1 MAIISGRGGAP
12 GSYIYEGAVASQAG
26 RASFNTVYMMVDA
39 PEESSI
45 LEFPYNRPIAI
56 SSLNE
61 YENLLGTLPTAGG
74 LALTSYY
81 SVKAF
86 FQQAAVA
93 DLRVC
98 RVGTPSVIREISFN
112 PGANKDNGIA
122 APSSMQ
128 KGDTVYVKLEING
141 IRLGEFTVNGS
152 WLGVPVSIPT
162 SYIPGD
168 IDNNLGISRA
178 IRDAVAAAIEAN
190 ADISAGVYIRELGQ
204 GDPSCDECAYLY
216 LTGRVFNAPIEVVE
230 NLGITGTQFILSSAG
245 YTIENVTESD
255 RSIYDWVQAART
267 AFEDPKLSQGYLCAP
282 AAFSYY
288 NQKDRVNLGQTME
301 EVASDQNHKWMAMID
316 CGPFYVT
323 SVVDYKDYIEHE
335 AADGFE
341 YDGQYL
347 IENVIY
353 KWTDPNPL
361 KFTSAKYDENSA
373 ARSANSLLSNG
384 DRRALRDSRL
394 RYVQTP
400 ADTVANALVLTED
413 WPSNVVTGEMVELTV
428 SYNGDDPPTAPTY
441 NDLATDATNENLV
454 GQFYAIAADED
465 PSLEANQIK
474 LATSRTRAMA
484 GEAVDIVTGGTP
496 KGGMLLDLEYQT
508 SSWGFHV
515 RIKGEESNL
524 IEVNNGNGASFNTK
538 HLPATLQKPTQK
550 YDFKALVRQITDP
563 SQAVGIGGA
572 SLNYFGAANIST
584 ANNTITMSRH
594 GLNTRDLVFVQQLP
608 SATRFALGATLGP
621 ITTVDS
627 TPTQTSSDYKNGTYT
642 DVELL
647 GGTGRNA
654 RATVVVA
661 GEDVTS
667 ITLTDGG
674 ESYVVGDEIR
684 IAKNVIGKGNNGANS
699 GSSYKTTVTAIGA
712 QDSTFPALFAIKVD
726 DNTIQLAGNE
736 TDADAGKALVLA
748 DVGADSSTIKTP
760 LGAPAQG
767 VITTGGDALFCIAD
781 HGLKSAERVLFDGD
795 IVSSTSRLIKGT
807 TDESSTLYYVHVEDR
822 NFFRLTASASNL
834 AAEAFMNYPY
844 SDGGIVTA
852 DATRMY
858 RKLAS
863 TISGGTFN
871 DAGIQRFIRGR
882 KYQLD
887 ATMAV
892 FTVMDEAGGK
902 INTGLANPYGG
913 LYTDDLTTNLRLSGS
928 ETPEESTEYGLASA
942 SYTPASDS
950 IGITDHGYVVG
961 QEVTLSTVVGATL
974 PAGYEEDVAYYVIV
988 VDSDNIKLAESAADA
1003 VAGIAVE
1010 ISDAGTDNV
1019 QTSMQAVLTMA
1030 STPWT
1035 FGYTE
1040 DEIAQPLNFARDIAG
1055 DANFYCTPLSTGEQA
1070 NSTLIRVQAHVAIE
1084 TSSKV
1089 NALYGAQTE
1098 IEFVEPQAEVPNNM
1112 WNFDTVTSGDLIAE
1126 ALRGVNNNGIPQAQV
1141 IETGMDNHNRLFAES
1156 QKYYTTQGFLAY
1168 FAPYVLN
1175 DVGVYI
1181 PPTPFVTGL
1190 AMRRYRDEIAGF
1202 RLPPAGAKYS
1212 LAGARGVQVEITTG
1226 MQDVSNPY
1234 GLNALRQL
1242 PGYSQVDP
1250 DTGEVYGP
1258 VFVWGSRTRINPE
1271 NATQALYKFVN
1282 TRVILNVIYGT
1293 LDGALDGQIFNV
1305 IDGRAV
1311 TFNQIRTLLT
1321 NVLYSNFYVPGALF
1335 GATASDSF
1343 EVVVDDRNNPPANL
1357 ENGLVNVQ
1365 VFVVPVPTLERIEI
1379 DLLRVSI
1386 GGIDDAKL
1394 QLNLQ

>member
-12 GSYIYEGAVASQAG
+12 GSYIYEGGIASTAG

-61 YENLLGTLPTAGG
+61 YENLLGTLPTVGG
-74 LALTSYY
+74 PALTSYY
-81 SVKAF
+81 AVKAF
-86 FQQAAVA
+86 FQQASVA

-98 RVGTPSVIREISFN
+98 RVGTPSVIREIAFN

-128 KGDTVYVKLEING
+128 KGDVVYAKLEING

-152 WLGVPVSIPT
+152 WLGVPVTVPT

-168 IDNNLGISRA
+168 IDNNLAISRA
-178 IRDAVAAAIEAN
+178 IRDEVAAAIEAN
-190 ADISAGVYIRELGQ
+190 ADISAGVYIREMGQ
-204 GDPSCDECAYLY
+204 GDPACDECAYLY
-216 LTGRVFNAPIEVVE
+216 LTGRVFNAPIEIVE
-230 NLGITGTQFILSSAG
+230 NLTITGTQFILSSAG
-245 YTIENVTESD
+245 YTIENITESD
-255 RSIYDWVQAART
+255 RTIYDWIQAART
-267 AFEDPKLSQGYLCAP
+267 AFEDPKLSQGYFCAP

-323 SVVDYKDYIEHE
+323 SIVDYKDYLEHE
-335 AADGFE
+335 AADGFVE
-341 YDGQYL
+341 NGQYL

-384 DRRALRDSRL
+384 DRRALRDNRL
-394 RYVQTP
+394 RFVEAA
-400 ADTVANALVLTED
+400 ADTVGNLLTLTED
-413 WPSNVVTGEMVELTV
+413 WPSNVVTGELAEITLF
-428 SYNGDDPPTAPTY
+428 SNEPHPTAPTY
-441 NDLATDATNENLV
+441 NDLPTEAANANLV
-454 GQFYAIAADED
+454 GQFYVIAADQNPD
-465 PSLEANQIK
+465 LAANQIQ

-484 GEAVDIVTGGTP
+484 GEAIDIVTGGTP
-496 KGGMLLDLEYQT
+496 QGGGLLNVEYNT
-508 SSWGFHV
+508 SSWGFNV

-538 HLPATLQKPTQK
+538 HLPASLQKPTQK
-550 YDFKALVRQITDP
+550 YDFKALVRQMTDP
-563 SQAVGIGGA
+563 SKSIGIGGA
-572 SLNYFGAANIST
+572 SLNYYGENSINTT
-584 ANNTITMSRH
+584 ANTVTLANH
-594 GLNTRDLVFVQQLP
+594 GLNNGDLVFVQELP
-608 SATRFALGATLGP
+608 SATRFALSAALGP
-621 ITTVDS
+621 ITAVGAS
-627 TPTQTSSDYKNGTYT
+627 TQSSDDYKNGTYT
-642 DVELL
+642 NVELL
-647 GGTGRNA
+647 DGTGNGA
-654 RATVVVA
+654 FATVVVA
-661 GEDVTS
+661 GEQVTS
-667 ITLTDGG
+667 VTITDGG
-674 ESYVVGDEIR
+674 SNYEVGDEIR
-684 IAKNVIGKGNNGANS
+684 IAKNIIGKGSNGSNS
-699 GSSYKTTVTAIGA
+699 SLAYKATVSTIGTPESS
-712 QDSTFPALFAIKVD
+712 FPALYAIKVD
-726 DNTIQLAGNE
+726 ANTIQLAGNE
-736 TDADAGKALVLA
+736 QDAEDGVALSFA
-748 DVGADSSTIKTP
+748 DQGTNSPSIKTP
-760 LGAPAQG
+760 QGAPAQG

-795 IVSSTSRLIKGT
+795 VTSSTTRLVKGT
-807 TDESSTLYYVHVEDR
+807 SNESSTLYYVHVEDR

-834 AAEAFMNYPY
+834 AAEAYMNYPFI
-844 SDGGIVTA
+844 DGGVVTA
-852 DATRMY
+852 SPVRMY

-863 TISGGTFN
+863 TLSGGTFN

-892 FTVMDEAGGK
+892 FTVADEAGGK
-902 INTGLANPYGG
+902 INTGLPTPYGN
-913 LYTDDLTTNLRLSGS
+913 LYLDDLTTNLRLSGS
-928 ETPEESTEYGLASA
+928 ETPADSTEYGLASS

-950 IGITDHGYVVG
+950 IEITGHGYVVG
-961 QEVTLSTVVGATL
+961 QEVMLHTVVGATL
-974 PAGYEEDVAYYVIV
+974 PAGYKEDTPYFVIV
-988 VDSDNIKLAESAADA
+988 VDADNIKLAESSAAA
-1003 VAGIAVE
+1003 VAGVAVE
-1010 ISDAGTDNV
+1010 IADAGTDNLD
-1019 QTSMQAVLTMA
+1019 TGMQAVLTLA

-1035 FGYTE
+1035 FKYTE

-1055 DANFYCTPLSTGEQA
+1055 DGNFYCTPLSTGEQA
-1070 NSTLIRVQAHVAIE
+1070 DSTLIRTQAHVAIE
-1084 TSSKV
+1084 TSTQV
-1089 NALYGAQTE
+1089 TCLYGAQTE
-1098 IEFVEPQAEVPNNM
+1098 LEFVEPQAEVPNNL
-1112 WNFDTVTSGDLIAE
+1112 WNFDAVTSGDLIAE
-1126 ALRGVNNNGIPQAQV
+1126 ALRGVNNNGIPQAIV

-1168 FAPYVLN
+1168 FAPYILN

-1250 DTGEVYGP
+1250 DTGETYGP

-1271 NATQALYKFVN
+1271 NAQMALYKFVN

-1321 NVLYSNFYVPGALF
+1321 NILYSNFYVPGALF
-1335 GATASDSF
+1335 GATASDAF

-1386 GGIDDAKL
+1386 GGIDDAKM